1 METTSK
7 AKATKEG
14 KEKLDFIKIKDFYAS
29 KIVSR
34 KWKDNPQNGRKYLH
48 HISDKGLVPSKHK
61 EHITQ
66 KQKDKQPKFKGGK
79 GLE

>member
-1 METTSK
+1 MHQKT
-7 AKATKEG
+7 
-14 KEKLDFIKIKDFYAS
+14 
-29 KIVSR
+29 VSR
-34 KWKDNPQNGRKYLH
+34 KRKENPQNGRKQLH

-61 EHITQ
+61 EHVTQ